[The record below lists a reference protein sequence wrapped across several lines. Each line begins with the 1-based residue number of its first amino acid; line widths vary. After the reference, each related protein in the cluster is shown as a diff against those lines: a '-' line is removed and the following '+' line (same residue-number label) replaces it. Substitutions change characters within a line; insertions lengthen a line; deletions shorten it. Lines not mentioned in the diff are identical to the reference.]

1 MITCLNRWPEVG
13 FGLPNYLIVIRCD
26 SNYLNQLRER
36 FIAIVLF
43 LKMEEVMGYD
53 IDISVVQSIKED
65 LGARKK

>member
-1 MITCLNRWPEVG
+1 ML
-13 FGLPNYLIVIRCD
+13 LQLYLD
-26 SNYLNQLRER
+26 SNYLNQLRKR

>member
-1 MITCLNRWPEVG
+1 MTVHSMSLPRYYLK
-13 FGLPNYLIVIRCD
+13 GL
-26 SNYLNQLRER
+26 SNYLNQLRKR

-43 LKMEEVMGYD
+43 LKMEEIMGYD